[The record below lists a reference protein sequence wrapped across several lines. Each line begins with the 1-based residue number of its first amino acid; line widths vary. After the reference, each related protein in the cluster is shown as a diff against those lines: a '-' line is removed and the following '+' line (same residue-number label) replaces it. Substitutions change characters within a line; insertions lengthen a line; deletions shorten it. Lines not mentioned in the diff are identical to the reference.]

1 MILFWVTPLLG
12 ALRNFTKYK
21 YFKFLVFIRSP
32 LLYFF
37 IQMILQ
43 TNNIWKILIIE
54 RWLMFLYKTAL
65 SIYKKDYIIKKE
77 KYIKK
82 YKLKYD

>member
-1 MILFWVTPLLG
+1 MILFWITPFLG

-21 YFKFLVFIRSP
+21 YFRFLVFIRSP

-37 IQMILQ
+37 IQIILQ

-54 RWLMFLYKTAL
+54 RWLMFLYKTCL